1 MLAGHNALL
10 DAFNFST
17 PPRESETERKTR
29 SSGRFKCVVAS
40 PIFPFLYNRVVPL
53 PLHIFLGLGN
63 QLVELVEK
71 ALTENDDQADFG
83 IFIGGC
89 KATPADINGAHKRS
103 AAQSLNGP

>member
-29 SSGRFKCVVAS
+29 SSGRFKCTVAS

-63 QLVELVEK
+63 QLLELMEQE
-71 ALTENDDQADFG
+71 LTEDDDQADSA
-83 IFIGGC
+83 IFIV
-89 KATPADINGAHKRS
+89 
-103 AAQSLNGP
+103 AARQRPRT